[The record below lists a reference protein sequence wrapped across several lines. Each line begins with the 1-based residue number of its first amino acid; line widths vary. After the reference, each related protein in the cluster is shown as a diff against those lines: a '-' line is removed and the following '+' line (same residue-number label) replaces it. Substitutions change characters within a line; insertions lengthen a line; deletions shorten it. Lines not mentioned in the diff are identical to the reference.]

1 MNVSKQELDA
11 LTRAII
17 CDVGRAQHKADVAF
31 FLNSKDQMELAGKII
46 SDALL
51 RVIDFRDKYQLPAI
65 IADEPYRKARQEERE
80 KEIKEL
86 VDRFASNQS
95 DIERL
100 QQYNNHIQDRLKQL
114 EKENSNAT

>member
-1 MNVSKQELDA
+1 MNISKQELDA

-17 CDVGRAQHKADVAF
+17 CDVGRAHHKADVAF
-31 FLNSKDQMELAGKII
+31 FLNSKDQMEIADSII

-51 RVIDFRDKYQLPAI
+51 RVIDFRDKHGFPAI
-65 IADEPYRKARQEERE
+65 IADESYRKARQEARQ

-86 VDRFASNQS
+86 SERLVANQS

-100 QQYNNHIQDRLKQL
+100 QQHNDNIRSRLKQL
-114 EKENSNAT
+114 DKEAT